1 MRCCNGYLS
10 SCHVLARSGTQ
21 SLLSLPIA
29 KSYVC
34 CPTVK
39 KTAAQ
44 GQYALNTV
52 RAVYE
57 SMPANIL
64 HEIIVV
70 DDGSEPP
77 LAESFLTR
85 DVVNVYKVTIIRHV
99 CASN

>member
-1 MRCCNGYLS
+1 MCRLI
-10 SCHVLARSGTQ
+10 VA
-21 SLLSLPIA
+21 
-29 KSYVC
+29 
-34 CPTVK
+34 

-57 SMPANIL
+57 SVPANIL

-99 CASN
+99 RASDCYLCYLLRLSVGHLELLLLPL